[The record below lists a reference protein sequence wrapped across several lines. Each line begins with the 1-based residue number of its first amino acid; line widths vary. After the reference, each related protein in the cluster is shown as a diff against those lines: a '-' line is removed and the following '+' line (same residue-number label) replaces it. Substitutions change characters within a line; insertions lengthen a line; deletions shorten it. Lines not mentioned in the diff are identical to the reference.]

1 MHPVISIIT
10 FIVCVGR
17 CPPPAQK
24 MITPVY
30 SIDVETINAKY
41 LISIMQNC

>member
-10 FIVCVGR
+10 FIVCVGS
-17 CPPPAQK
+17 CQPEQK

-41 LISIMQNC
+41 FISIMQNC